1 MAEIYNVVLHL
12 NESQMKVFVGTIE
25 NCGVLNGLSVGFR
38 NLGHEVTSFVK
49 QRDQFFEDIKYDY
62 DLSTIRS
69 PSLFKSTP
77 IFRSLE
83 FRGRHLFCEQVLQ
96 PKLFKEFL
104 SNDIFIFTGS
114 SILRSQADLALLK
127 KLGKRIVFVFL
138 GSEARNYKA
147 FNQQY
152 PDVHLP
158 WPETHIKDDLNA
170 KLIFIRRIEY
180 YADTIHALPDI
191 SGLFLRSYYPT
202 YVPYFVE
209 DKPHKVPDN
218 KVPRIIHA
226 PSNRNIKGTMQIMA
240 TLERLKAE
248 GLQFELKIIEKMPN
262 QVVVQELLNADILI
276 DQIFLHYPSMFST
289 EGMAMGCAVA
299 MHSYD
304 ENPLFSPPVCN
315 VNEHNLYDQLK
326 LLIDDRNY
334 RLRLANAGREFVK
347 NNNSPEIVASKILE
361 GVLHENRDRKI
372 QSTFFVDNFINT
384 SGRAISKE
392 AKRMTTDVL
401 KKYFSQDQFEL
412 ISAKLKERELL

>member
-1 MAEIYNVVLHL
+1 
-12 NESQMKVFVGTIE
+12 MKIFVGAIE
-25 NCGVLNGLSVGFR
+25 NCGVLNGLCEGFR

-49 QRDQFFEDIKYDY
+49 QRDHFFEEFKYDY

-69 PSLFKSTP
+69 RSVFKRVP
-77 IFRSLE
+77 LLRSLE
-83 FRGRHLFCEQVLQ
+83 FRARHIFCERVLQ

-114 SILRSQADLALLK
+114 SVLRNHADFSLLK
-127 KLGKRIVFVFL
+127 RLGKKIVFVFL
-138 GSEARNYKA
+138 GSEARNYRA

-158 WPETHIKDDLNA
+158 WPETHLKDDLNA
-170 KLIFIRRIEY
+170 QLKFIRRIEY

-191 SGLFLRSYYPT
+191 TGLFLRSYYPT
-202 YVPYFVE
+202 YVPYFVD

-240 TLERLKAE
+240 ALECLKAE

-262 QVVVQELLNADILI
+262 QVVVQEVLNADILI

-304 ENPLFSPPVCN
+304 NNPPFSPPICN
-315 VNEHNLYDQLK
+315 VNEHNIYTQLK
-326 LLIDDRNY
+326 LLIENRDY
-334 RLRLANAGREFVK
+334 RLKLANAGREFVK
-347 NNNSPEIVASKILE
+347 NNNSPEIVASKILD
-361 GVLHENRDRKI
+361 GVLQQDKYSKI
-372 QSTFFVDNFINT
+372 QPTFFVDNFMNT
-384 SGRAISKE
+384 SGTLISKE
-392 AKRMTTDVL
+392 VKKMTRDVL
-401 KKYFSQDQFEL
+401 KNHFSQDQFDSM
-412 ISAKLKERELL
+412 SAKLIDRDLL